1 MSQAAP
7 RSKPTSKPTST
18 AHTAGPVHANP
29 LTPTTTPSTEPPLAR
44 PIAVIDIGATA
55 IRMAIAEIDQQGQ
68 VRILDRLV
76 QPVQLGRDT
85 FYARKL
91 SRKSIEQV
99 VSILDQYQRVLSEY
113 GITNTD
119 DIRVVATSAVRE
131 ASNQL
136 AFIDRIFIE
145 TGLEIQPVDEAEIN
159 RITYMGITP
168 QLLPNPTLANSKTM
182 ILEVGGGSTE
192 VLVVRSGNVLASK
205 SFRLGSL
212 RMQQSTELARTS
224 AHQRRA
230 MLENLINRT
239 IPQMGEYTRPG
250 TPLNMIAIGG
260 DIRFAARLINS
271 NAATLADDPPPAPAG
286 TLSQISVADLEDL
299 ADDVLQLSAEAIVK
313 RYQTTFVQA
322 QTLGPALLAYVRFA
336 KHIKLTELYVSDMNL
351 RDGLLRDIA
360 SQGTWSDEF
369 RNQIV
374 RSALSLG
381 RRFQMDEMHART
393 VAELAKKLFVQLSGE
408 HKLGGRHEVLL
419 YVASLLHEVGMLI
432 NTRSHHK
439 HTLYIIK
446 NSEIFGLSKTELLQV
461 GLIARYYR
469 RASPQ
474 ASHTEYMALDRDRR
488 IVVSKLAAILRL
500 ASALDDTR
508 TGRVRDVVCEVT
520 SKQLLMT
527 LPGIQDVSI
536 EQVAIKQLSG
546 LFRDVFGLT
555 VVLRNSDQ

>member
-1 MSQAAP
+1 
-7 RSKPTSKPTST
+7 
-18 AHTAGPVHANP
+18 
-29 LTPTTTPSTEPPLAR
+29 
-44 PIAVIDIGATA
+44 
-55 IRMAIAEIDQQGQ
+55 
-68 VRILDRLV
+68 
-76 QPVQLGRDT
+76 
-85 FYARKL
+85 
-91 SRKSIEQV
+91 
-99 VSILDQYQRVLSEY
+99 
-113 GITNTD
+113 
-119 DIRVVATSAVRE
+119 
-131 ASNQL
+131 
-136 AFIDRIFIE
+136 
-145 TGLEIQPVDEAEIN
+145 
-159 RITYMGITP
+159 
-168 QLLPNPTLANSKTM
+168 M

-250 TPLNMIAIGG
+250 NPLNMIAIGG
-260 DIRFAARLINS
+260 DIRLAARLINQNGS
-271 NAATLADDPPPAPAG
+271 RLVDEEPPPPSGTLA
-286 TLSQISVADLEDL
+286 QISVADLERL
-299 ADDVLQLSAEAIVK
+299 ADEVLQLSADAIVK

-336 KHIKLTELYVSDMNL
+336 KHFKLTDLYVSDMNL

-393 VAELAKKLFVQLSGE
+393 VAEISKKLFKQLADE

-469 RASPQ
+469 RALPQ
-474 ASHTEYMALDRDRR
+474 ASHTEYMALNRDRR

-520 SKQLLMT
+520 SKQLLLT